1 MLGKCSLCVAVGAV
15 ATVSLGV
22 YLVWTRYGGGYGRP
36 PATVAGGTYGP
47 GYGGTAG
54 APGGTY
60 GGGYGGSAGTA
71 GGLYGG
77 GYGGSAGTAGGAYGG
92 GYGGSAGTAG
102 EPYGGGYRGSAG
114 TGGDYGPGYGGSAG
128 TAGAY
133 GPGHGGTAGTA
144 GGTYGGGHGGTA
156 GGSFGA
162 GHGGTA
168 GAPGAANSA
177 GHGGTAGTAG
187 GTYGAGHGGT
197 AGTAYGGGYGR
208 TNGTTGG
215 LEDSPYDPV
224 LNPRDFVSW
233 VNNRY
238 FRLRPGTVFTYE
250 KRTLAG
256 TERSEIEV
264 TREKRRVMGVLTTVV
279 RHTTWLNGQL
289 KEETRDWYAQDRRGN
304 VWYFGEAVDNYEN
317 GRLMD
322 HRGSWE
328 AGVNGAKPGIVMLNN
343 PVVGLAYRQEF
354 YKGEAED
361 MGSVVALDK
370 TVTVS
375 SGTYRGCVQTRDWS
389 PIDRTE
395 KEYKYYCPQI
405 GFLALEEAAP
415 HGGESG
421 QLISVSTAGGNVFNG
436 QRSAYGRRGDD

>member
-1 MLGKCSLCVAVGAV
+1 VLNKCSLCVAVGAV

-22 YLVWTRYGGGYGRP
+22 YLVWTRYGGGYGRT

-47 GYGGTAG
+47 GYGGTTGSTGGAYGPGHGGTAG
-54 APGGTY
+54 APGGAY
-60 GGGYGGSAGTA
+60 GAGHGGTAGTA

-77 GYGGSAGTAGGAYGG
+77 GYGGSAGTAGGPYDGGYGGSAGTAGGPYGG

-102 EPYGGGYRGSAG
+102 GPYDG
-114 TGGDYGPGYGGSAG
+114 GYGGSAG
-128 TAGAY
+128 TAGGAY
-133 GPGHGGTAGTA
+133 GGGYGGTAGTA
-144 GGTYGGGHGGTA
+144 
-156 GGSFGA
+156 S
-162 GHGGTA
+162 
-168 GAPGAANSA
+168 
-177 GHGGTAGTAG
+177 
-187 GTYGAGHGGT
+187 
-197 AGTAYGGGYGR
+197 GGGYGS
-208 TNGTTGG
+208 TGGTTGG
-215 LEDSPYDPV
+215 FEESPYDPV
-224 LNPRDFVSW
+224 ITPRDFVSW

-250 KRTLAG
+250 KRTPAG

-317 GRLMD
+317 GRLKD

-361 MGSVVALDK
+361 MGSVVALDR

-405 GFLALEEAAP
+405 GFLALEEAAQ
-415 HGGESG
+415 GGESA
-421 QLISVSTAGGNVFNG
+421 QLLSVSAPGGNAFNG
-436 QRSAYGRRGDD
+436 QRNTYRWRGDD